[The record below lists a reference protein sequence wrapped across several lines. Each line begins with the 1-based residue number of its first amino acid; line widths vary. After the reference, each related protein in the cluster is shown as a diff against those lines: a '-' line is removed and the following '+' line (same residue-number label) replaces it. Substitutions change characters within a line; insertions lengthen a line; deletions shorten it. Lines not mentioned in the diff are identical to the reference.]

1 MIVRQLL
8 NGDYQMSGRAV
19 LTSEAAAIYQ
29 QCITRL
35 MQLQGEWF
43 LDERHGTAWREVLA
57 RRPSSAKLEQL
68 IRQRLSGIPGL
79 TAIEN
84 IALDWQPDS
93 RRYAVSLDVQTAFGR
108 FFLAQTLGLGLLES
122 RP

>member
-1 MIVRQLL
+1 MIVRQLY

-29 QCITRL
+29 QCVTRL

-43 LDERHGTAWREVLA
+43 LDEREGTPWHEVLA
-57 RRPSSAKLEQL
+57 SRPNPAKLEQL
-68 IRQRLSGIPGL
+68 IRDRLISIPGL
-79 TAIEN
+79 TDIEN
-84 IALDWQPDS
+84 FAMEWQPGS
-93 RRYAVSLDVQTAFGR
+93 RRYAVSFDVQTAYGR
-108 FFLAQTLGLGLLES
+108 FFLTQTLGLGLLES